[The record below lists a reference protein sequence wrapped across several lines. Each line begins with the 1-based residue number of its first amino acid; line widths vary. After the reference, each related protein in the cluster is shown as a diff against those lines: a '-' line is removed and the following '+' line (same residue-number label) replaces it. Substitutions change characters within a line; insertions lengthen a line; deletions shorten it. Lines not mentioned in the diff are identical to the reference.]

1 MGAFKILI
9 LKFFYDR
16 IMSVKE
22 ECFVNEY
29 DWNLKEIFKDEK
41 EIEEAINK
49 LYKEIDNVKKYKG
62 ILGDSSNNV
71 LECYKNLTALLE
83 LDEKI
88 YAYAMLKYHQ
98 DMSNVEAIKLY
109 KRVEKISTDVSANIS
124 FISPE
129 LSNLEDGKLEF
140 FINYKE

>member
-49 LYKEIDNVKKYKG
+49 LYKEIDNVKK
-62 ILGDSSNNV
+62 
-71 LECYKNLTALLE
+71 
-83 LDEKI
+83 
-88 YAYAMLKYHQ
+88 
-98 DMSNVEAIKLY
+98 
-109 KRVEKISTDVSANIS
+109 
-124 FISPE
+124 
-129 LSNLEDGKLEF
+129 
-140 FINYKE
+140 